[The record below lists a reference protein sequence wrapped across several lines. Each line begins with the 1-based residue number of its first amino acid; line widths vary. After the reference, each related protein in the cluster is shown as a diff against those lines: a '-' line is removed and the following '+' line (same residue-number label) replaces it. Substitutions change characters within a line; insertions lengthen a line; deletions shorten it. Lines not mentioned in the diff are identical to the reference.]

1 LVVRVDSTAGVIS
14 DRAAVALAE
23 RVRASPVPV
32 AVWVGPDRGA
42 RAYGPAFRLLEAAT
56 MAGAAPGTRVGESP
70 SRSAPAATAAEVGIL
85 DVVAPTLGDLLIQF
99 NDTARLGIPTE
110 VVERPGRP
118 PQQRLAPAAV
128 VRFSEPGLVAQL
140 LHAVASPSV
149 AFGLLVVALCLMVLE
164 FFTAGTGVAAATAV
178 PTAALSAYG
187 LAALGARP
195 LALALVVVGVFGF
208 AVDVQAGAPRAWT
221 AIGTLAVAAA
231 SRTLYRD
238 GLAVPLWA
246 AGLLLVGVAIFMV
259 AGLPALLRSRFA
271 TPTIG
276 RQSMIGEMGSAL
288 TPVNPEGTVSVRD
301 APWRARTNRATPISA
316 GAPVRVVGIDGLVLE
331 VEPETG
337 GAREAHH

>member
-1 LVVRVDSTAGVIS
+1 
-14 DRAAVALAE
+14 
-23 RVRASPVPV
+23 
-32 AVWVGPDRGA
+32 
-42 RAYGPAFRLLEAAT
+42 
-56 MAGAAPGTRVGESP
+56 
-70 SRSAPAATAAEVGIL
+70 
-85 DVVAPTLGDLLIQF
+85 
-99 NDTARLGIPTE
+99 
-110 VVERPGRP
+110 
-118 PQQRLAPAAV
+118 
-128 VRFSEPGLVAQL
+128 
-140 LHAVASPSV
+140 
-149 AFGLLVVALCLMVLE
+149 
-164 FFTAGTGVAAATAV
+164 
-178 PTAALSAYG
+178 
-187 LAALGARP
+187 

-337 GAREAHH
+337 GAREADH